1 LPDGNGGDSGGSERG
16 RAIRA
21 VRRGRRDAED
31 DAVAVLDLEREGP
44 TWRAVRHRDAKREA
58 EERMERIDDGDGL
71 DRFVLT
77 ALAPWGIKNIPRSM
91 AWRG

>member
-1 LPDGNGGDSGGSERG
+1 MPDGNGGDSGGSERG

-58 EERMERIDDGDGL
+58 EERMERIGDGDGL

-77 ALAPWGIKNIPRSM
+77 ALAPWGIKNIPRST